1 MLTILAL
8 LAALFVGA
16 AIGMFIMALCV
27 VSKRCDR
34 RFQKSID
41 EYVDRR
47 P

>member
-1 MLTILAL
+1 MTFL
-8 LAALFVGA
+8 LIVAALFVGA
-16 AIGMFIMALCV
+16 ALGMFIMALCV